1 MLSLTRCGL
10 RFAFVE
16 AVSVA
21 LVLVVL
27 LCLGALVALPAL
39 PMLLRAQGVAGRMGR
54 IIAACGGAFFATWC
68 IVPILTMGGSELT
81 VTMTMFA
88 LYGAMIEAVCVAV
101 AAIVASYGVR
111 A

>member
-1 MLSLTRCGL
+1 MQ
-10 RFAFVE
+10 

-27 LCLGALVALPAL
+27 LAFGALVVLPAL
-39 PMLLRAQGVAGRMGR
+39 PLLARSRGAAGRLGR

-68 IVPILTMGGSELT
+68 VVPIFTMAGDDLA

-101 AAIVASYGVR
+101 AAIVASYGAR

>member
-1 MLSLTRCGL
+1 M
-10 RFAFVE
+10 E
-16 AVSVA
+16 AVSVL

-27 LCLGALVALPAL
+27 LCFGALVVLPAL
-39 PMLLRAQGVAGRMGR
+39 PLLLRAQGVFGRMGR
-54 IIAACGGAFFATWC
+54 IIAGCGAAFFATWC
-68 IVPILTMGGSELT
+68 IVPITLGGDELT

-101 AAIVASYGVR
+101 AAIVATYGAR

>member
-1 MLSLTRCGL
+1 
-10 RFAFVE
+10 VE
-16 AVSVA
+16 AVSVT
-21 LVLVVL
+21 LVLFVL

-39 PMLLRAQGVAGRMGR
+39 PLLTRAEGVAGRMGR
-54 IIAACGGAFFATWC
+54 IIAACGAAFFATWC
-68 IVPILTMGGSELT
+68 FVPVLTMGGEELT
-81 VTMTMFA
+81 ITMVMFA